1 MNQPK
6 LSLCDQN
13 CNTTPLKCLFDETK
27 RGYYEGIACH
37 SANIYSGDKIVG
49 NASKENINTEL

>member
-13 CNTTPLKCLFDETK
+13 CNTTPLKCLDETK
-27 RGYYEGIACH
+27 RGYCEDIACH
-37 SANIYSGDKIVG
+37 SANIYSGEKIVG
-49 NASKENINTEL
+49 NASKENINIKL